1 MKYADLIHFEPVETI
16 VQLREADAKSRAVE
30 LVKSYVIS
38 ERMAEQITEVVF
50 PQLQYDHPQDN
61 KGILI
66 VGNYG
71 TGKSH
76 LMSVLS
82 AIAEYPDLVAEI
94 QHSAVAKKSEI
105 IAGKFKVIRTE
116 IGSTTMS
123 LRNIICAELEE
134 QLANLGVKYHFPEA
148 DKVTNNKDPFIEMMS
163 AFQEVYPDHGLLLVV
178 DELLDYLRTRKDQE
192 LILDLNF
199 LREIGEV
206 CRLTRFRFM
215 AGVQEA
221 IFDSPRFQFVAE
233 TLRRVKDRF
242 EQIRIIREDIA
253 YVVAKRLLHKD
264 DRQKALIREH
274 LQRFTKR
281 LWRYCRKR
289 ILKSWR
295 WEQNDVTGTSIRT
308 GWRL

>member
-1 MKYADLIHFEPVETI
+1 VKYADLIHFEPVETI
-16 VQLREADAKSRAVE
+16 VQLREADAKGRAGE

-61 KGILI
+61 KGLLI

-82 AIAEYPDLVAEI
+82 AIAEYPDLVTEI
-94 QHSAVAKKSEI
+94 RHPAVAKKSEV

-134 QLANLGVKYHFPEA
+134 QLANLGVKYRFPEA
-148 DKVTNNKDPFIEMMS
+148 DKVTNNKDPFIEMMN
-163 AFQEVYPDHGLLLVV
+163 AFQAVYPDHGLLLVV

-242 EQIRIIREDIA
+242 EQIRIVREDIA
-253 YVVAKRLLHKD
+253 YVVAQRLLRKD
-264 DRQKALIREH
+264 D
-274 LQRFTKR
+274 
-281 LWRYCRKR
+281 
-289 ILKSWR
+289 
-295 WEQNDVTGTSIRT
+295 
-308 GWRL
+308 